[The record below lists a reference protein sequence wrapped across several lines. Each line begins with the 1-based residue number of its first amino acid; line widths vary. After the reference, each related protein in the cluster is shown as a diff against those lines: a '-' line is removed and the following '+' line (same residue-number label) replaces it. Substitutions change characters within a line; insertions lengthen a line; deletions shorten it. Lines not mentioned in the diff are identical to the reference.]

1 MIIDCRYE
9 DEYEGGHIPGAI
21 NLSTKGALIDY
32 FFGNPHRI
40 EQLVKSNT
48 VIIFH
53 CEFSER
59 RAPLQYSVMRGFD
72 REANIQHYPRLF
84 YPEIYLLQG
93 GFSQFFKQ
101 YHQHCIGKY
110 VKMGE
115 GGQIFSQ
122 NKKTQF

>member
-9 DEYEGGHIPGAI
+9 DESLGGHIPGAI
-21 NLSTKGALIDY
+21 NLSNKEALIDY

-59 RAPLQYSVMRGFD
+59 RAPLQYSVMRGID
-72 REANIQHYPRLF
+72 RQHN
-84 YPEIYLLQG
+84 LQ
-93 GFSQFFKQ
+93 
-101 YHQHCIGKY
+101 
-110 VKMGE
+110 
-115 GGQIFSQ
+115 
-122 NKKTQF
+122 